1 MSFSTA
7 FQISLVCLIGLG
19 SEVILSYFIFTSYA
33 FYIAGEGGNYASAY
47 VYSGPAGTLA
57 RVFYVLMGTTATG
70 VILPLVIAAGTWLYR
85 AQFKPK
91 REKPASPSKDP
102 T

>member
-7 FQISLVCLIGLG
+7 FQISLVCLLGLG
-19 SEVILSYFIFTSYA
+19 SELILSYFIFSSYA
-33 FYIAGEGGNYASAY
+33 FYMAGEGANYASAQ

-57 RVFYVLMGTTATG
+57 RVFYILMGITATG
-70 VILPLVIAAGTWLYR
+70 VILPLVIASGTWLYR

-91 REKPASPSKDP
+91 GEKAPSSPIEP
-102 T
+102 

>member
-1 MSFSTA
+1 MT
-7 FQISLVCLIGLG
+7 
-19 SEVILSYFIFTSYA
+19 
-33 FYIAGEGGNYASAY
+33 GEGANYASAQ

-57 RVFYVLMGTTATG
+57 RVFYVLMGVTATG
-70 VILPLVIAAGTWLYR
+70 VILPPVIAAGTRLYQ

-91 REKPASPSKDP
+91 RKKSSSPSKDP